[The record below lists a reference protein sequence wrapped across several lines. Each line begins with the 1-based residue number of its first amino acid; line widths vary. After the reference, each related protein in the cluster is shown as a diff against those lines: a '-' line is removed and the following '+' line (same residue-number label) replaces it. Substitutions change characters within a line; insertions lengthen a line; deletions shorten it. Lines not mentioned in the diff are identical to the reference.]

1 MARASCIVT
10 ISVRSFLPS
19 SPRVLGP
26 YRLSRLIATGGMA
39 EVYEAHRIGPRGFD
53 KRVALKR
60 ILPELSNQRELVD
73 MFCDEARIQASLNH
87 PNLVQVL
94 DFGEHDGE
102 LFLALEYVDG
112 LSVAT
117 LLEGV
122 AARRLRVD
130 LAPALFI
137 ALEVLRGL
145 EHVHNARDAKGMPL
159 CLVHRDVSP
168 NNILIGS
175 AGQVKLADFGI
186 VRSASRRSVAPD
198 RLKGKLGYISPEQA
212 QGLRVDRRSDV
223 FSTAVVL
230 AELLLG
236 QPLFDGRGDLDVLNM
251 LCAADLTRLRVY
263 GAHIPDRVHQVLETA
278 LALEP
283 RDRFASAA
291 ELVPEL
297 EAVLRATNPSFGRH
311 DLVEWLASLGLT
323 DLTSGVSRVGVPAPL
338 AAQAEDERTFPGF
351 PRGAAGPRYRVRTS
365 AGTVLGPLGIGTLL
379 EMAATGRLKDDS
391 RIARGDEDFALPTA
405 LTEVQG
411 LWGRHPYRFNDPL
424 DRRAARHRIEV
435 ESLAAHLFS
444 VCLSRRTGML
454 VGRSTERQVRI
465 YFERGKP
472 IFSSST
478 DPSTLLGARLTA
490 EGAISPRDLEEALAG
505 GWSRHEPLG
514 TRLVTSGVLTAEAID
529 RALAQQLAARL
540 VHLAALRD
548 GELCFMPDARPAMQ
562 TITISGR
569 PEALVAGAVL
579 SSHSPEEM
587 ARLLVPLWHAPL
599 SAGLGGLE
607 LGGLSGASSL
617 MDALDLG
624 EVRREVLR
632 RAEAGASAAS
642 LVNEAHGNR
651 ERIVLTLGALFVGL
665 VSGALAAG

>member
-1 MARASCIVT
+1 
-10 ISVRSFLPS
+10 
-19 SPRVLGP
+19 LGP

-39 EVYEAHRIGPRGFD
+39 EVYEAHRVGPRGFD
-53 KRVALKR
+53 KRVAVKR
-60 ILPELSNQRELVD
+60 ILPHLASEPELVA

-94 DFGEHDGE
+94 DFGEYDGE

-112 LSVAT
+112 LSVAA
-117 LLEGV
+117 LLEGI

-137 ALEVLRGL
+137 TLEVLRGL
-145 EHVHNARDAKGMPL
+145 EHVHSARDAKGMPL

-186 VRSASRRSVAPD
+186 VRSASRRSTTAPD
-198 RLKGKLGYISPEQA
+198 RLKGKLGYVSPEQA

-223 FSTAVVL
+223 FSAAVVL

-236 QPLFDGRGDLDVLNM
+236 QPLFDGRAELDIMNM

-263 GAHIPDRVHQVLETA
+263 GSHIPDAVHQLLETA
-278 LALEP
+278 LALDP
-283 RDRFASAA
+283 RDRFASAG
-291 ELVPEL
+291 ELVPGL
-297 EAVLRATNPSFGRH
+297 EAVLRKTNASFGRH

-323 DLTSGVSRVGVPAPL
+323 DLSSGVNRVGVPAPL
-338 AAQAEDERTFPGF
+338 AVQAEDERTIVGLA
-351 PRGAAGPRYRVRTS
+351 RAATGPSYRVQTS
-365 AGTVLGPLGIGTLL
+365 AGTVLGPLSTGTLL
-379 EMAATGRLKDDS
+379 EMAATGKLRDDTA
-391 RIARGDEDFALPTA
+391 IARGDEAFALPSA

-454 VGRSTERQVRI
+454 VGRSTERQIRI
-465 YFERGKP
+465 YFEQGRP
-472 IFSSST
+472 VFSSST
-478 DPSTLLGARLTA
+478 DPSTLLGARLTV
-490 EGAISPRDLEEALAG
+490 EGTISPVDLENALAG
-505 GWSRHEPLG
+505 GWSRGEPLG
-514 TRLVTSGVLTAEAID
+514 ARLVSRGLLTEEAVEH
-529 RALAQQLAARL
+529 ALEQQLAVRFG
-540 VHLAALRD
+540 HLAALRD
-548 GELCFMPDARPAMQ
+548 GELCFMPDARPAMPLV
-562 TITISGR
+562 TFSER
-569 PEALVAGAVL
+569 PEALVARAVL
-579 SSHSPEEM
+579 GSHSPEEM
-587 ARLLVPLWHAPL
+587 ARLLVPLWHTPL

-651 ERIVLTLGALFVGL
+651 ERIALTLGALFVGL